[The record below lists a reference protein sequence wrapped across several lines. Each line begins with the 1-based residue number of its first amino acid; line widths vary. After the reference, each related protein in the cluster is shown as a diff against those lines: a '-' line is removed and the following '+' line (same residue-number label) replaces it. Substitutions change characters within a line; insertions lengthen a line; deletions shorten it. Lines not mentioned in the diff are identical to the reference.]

1 VVAEGYLRLARDRVW
16 WKLLLELVLA
26 LVWWLIAAGVVAIV
40 ILEAAG
46 AKKLEEL
53 DILTQLVLIHLTLGS
68 MTIAALAG
76 ARVMGRNPWQILSVA
91 GRLRWSWLGRCVA
104 IALIAQLSFVVLGM
118 VLELVTT
125 GTLESLSHGDSQ
137 LGYVV
142 VITLVLVPFQAGAE
156 EVFNRGTLQQVL
168 GGWGAPA
175 WLAMLLTTGA
185 FIAMHGTPNLGTI
198 AIAAM
203 GFTYAWLTLETGGL
217 EAAIAG
223 HAINNIVAFILGAL
237 AHGTDAL
244 DPQKLNERVD
254 VTSLVVQLASI
265 AIYTSLVLRSWR
277 RSTRTAAV

>member
-1 VVAEGYLRLARDRVW
+1 
-16 WKLLLELVLA
+16 
-26 LVWWLIAAGVVAIV
+26 
-40 ILEAAG
+40 
-46 AKKLEEL
+46 
-53 DILTQLVLIHLTLGS
+53 
-68 MTIAALAG
+68 
-76 ARVMGRNPWQILSVA
+76 
-91 GRLRWSWLGRCVA
+91 
-104 IALIAQLSFVVLGM
+104 
-118 VLELVTT
+118 
-125 GTLESLSHGDSQ
+125 
-137 LGYVV
+137 